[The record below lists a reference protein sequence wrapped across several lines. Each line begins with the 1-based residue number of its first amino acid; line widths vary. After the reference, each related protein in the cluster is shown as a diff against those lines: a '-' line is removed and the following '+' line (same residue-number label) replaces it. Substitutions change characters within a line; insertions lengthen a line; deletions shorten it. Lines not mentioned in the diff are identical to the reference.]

1 MSVAVHWVHWLAC
14 LLEGRG
20 RGRGRVG
27 RVGDTS
33 RQGACSDMSRSL
45 ALMAPCHCSL
55 CRHPWEVS
63 QASRTVQVGGTTGS
77 LCLGPAKVHPPTEC
91 EVGLPCCVPA
101 LWCSSALSVLL
112 PVPSIP
118 SITCRRS
125 RAMHVTLMQQR
136 VQVQS
141 LPALEVT

>member
-1 MSVAVHWVHWLAC
+1 M
-14 LLEGRG
+14 
-20 RGRGRVG
+20 G

-63 QASRTVQVGGTTGS
+63 RAIRTVQVGGTTGS
-77 LCLGPAKVHPPTEC
+77 LCLGLAKVHPPTEC
-91 EVGLPCCVPA
+91 EVGLPHCVPT
-101 LWCSSALSVLL
+101 LWCSSALSAPL

-118 SITCRRS
+118 SITCCRS
-125 RAMHVTLMQQR
+125 RAMHVTSTQQR
-136 VQVQS
+136 VHVQS
-141 LPALEVT
+141 LPTLEVT

>member
-1 MSVAVHWVHWLAC
+1 M
-14 LLEGRG
+14 
-20 RGRGRVG
+20 G

-33 RQGACSDMSRSL
+33 RQGACSDMSHSL

-63 QASRTVQVGGTTGS
+63 RASRTVQVGGTTGS
-77 LCLGPAKVHPPTEC
+77 LCLGLAKVHPSTEC
-91 EVGLPCCVPA
+91 EVGLPLCVPA
-101 LWCSSALSVLL
+101 LWCSSDALSVPL
-112 PVPSIP
+112 PIPSIP
-118 SITCRRS
+118 GITYHRS
-125 RAMHVTLMQQR
+125 RAMHVTSTQQR